1 MRGCRRGGKAGVFAS
16 GLWAVVPAKDL
27 AQAKQRLAGVLSAE
41 ERQGLAQAM
50 LEDVLAALAGVPT
63 LAGVIVVT
71 REAVLA
77 ATARSSG
84 ARVIADLR
92 HEGPNAA
99 IGLAASELATERAGG
114 MLAIPADVP
123 LVTSAEIAEIA
134 AAAPSRP
141 AVTLVPALADMGTNA
156 IALAPVD
163 AMPIR
168 FGKQSFFHHL
178 EAALERGITPRILRL
193 AGAGLD
199 IDRPEDLAAFLSARA
214 DTRSHRFLQRCG
226 AIARLSD
233 IGSDVPQKAHESS

>member
-1 MRGCRRGGKAGVFAS
+1 MRRD

-27 AQAKQRLAGVLSAE
+27 AQAKQRLAGVLSVE

-50 LEDVLAALAGVPT
+50 LEDVLAALAGVPI
-63 LAGVIVVT
+63 LAGTIVVT
-71 REAVLA
+71 REAALA
-77 ATARSSG
+77 GTARSLG

-99 IGLAASELATERAGG
+99 IMLAASQLSAERADG

-134 AAAPSRP
+134 AAAPALP

-163 AMPIR
+163 AIPIG

-178 EAALERGITPRILRL
+178 EAGLERGITPRILRL
-193 AGAGLD
+193 PGLGLD
-199 IDRPEDLAAFLSARA
+199 IDRPEDLGAFLARGSA
-214 DTRSHRFLQRCG
+214 TRSQAFLDRCG
-226 AIARLSD
+226 VSTRLSD
-233 IGSDVPQKAHESS
+233 TSGGVPRKTAISPSAQE

>member
-1 MRGCRRGGKAGVFAS
+1 MSLSRP
-16 GLWAVVPAKDL
+16 WAVVPAKDL

-50 LEDVLAALAGVPT
+50 LADVLAALTAVPA

-71 REAVLA
+71 REAALA
-77 ATARSSG
+77 ATARSVG

-99 IGLAASELATERAGG
+99 IMLAASELSAERAAG

-123 LVTSAEIAEIA
+123 LVTAAEIAEIA
-134 AAAPSRP
+134 AVAPSPP

-163 AMPIR
+163 AIPIR

-193 AGAGLD
+193 AGIGLD
-199 IDRPEDLAAFLSARA
+199 IDWPEDLAAFVALGSA
-214 DTRSHRFLQRCG
+214 TRSHAFLDRCG
-226 AIARLSD
+226 AAARL
-233 IGSDVPQKAHESS
+233 GEARRGVPSTAHESR

>member
-1 MRGCRRGGKAGVFAS
+1 MSRS

-27 AQAKQRLAGVLSAE
+27 AQAKQRLAGVLSSE

-50 LEDVLAALAGVPT
+50 LEDVLAAVADVPA

-71 REAVLA
+71 REAALA
-77 ATARSSG
+77 ATARSLG

-99 IGLAASELATERAGG
+99 IKLAASELSSERATG
-114 MLAIPADVP
+114 MIAIPADVP
-123 LVTSAEIAEIA
+123 LVTPAEIAEIA
-134 AAAPSRP
+134 ATPPSHP

-163 AMPIR
+163 AISVQ

-193 AGAGLD
+193 AGIGLD
-199 IDRPEDLAAFLSARA
+199 IDRPEDLAAFLAL
-214 DTRSHRFLQRCG
+214 RSETCSGAFLDRCG
-226 AIARLSD
+226 AMARLTEARID
-233 IGSDVPQKAHESS
+233 APRKAHESS